1 MLEKKIRR
9 VLTVIWEEIKS
20 YLENIADIGH
30 GSFYVSATSDQIY
43 SFKTSCSFFEDQIA
57 RRGGNSDGLNIFNY
71 GTEISTLNE
80 NLKYGDYGSIET
92 PKLISDYARLGH
104 KF

>member
-1 MLEKKIRR
+1 MVLFMFQRR
-9 VLTVIWEEIKS
+9 LTRFTVLKRLVP
-20 YLENIADIGH
+20 
-30 GSFYVSATSDQIY
+30 
-43 SFKTSCSFFEDQIA
+43 FFEDQIA

-92 PKLISDYARLGH
+92 PKLISDYARLSH